1 MSDAIVLMSESFH
14 RAVRE
19 ITIFIESSRLRD
31 QIPLVIIIFANY
43 EALHRGTCIIHIKSP

>member
-1 MSDAIVLMSESFH
+1 MSDAMVLMSESFY

-31 QIPLVIIIFANY
+31 YIPRVMAIFVRNY
-43 EALHRGTCIIHIKSP
+43 EALYRGMCVSH